1 MYHHQSV
8 NRCPDEQSVALV
20 LVAKQAVPGRVKTRL
35 LPHVSANVAAAIF
48 NLFLQRA
55 RHLCERAA
63 SDNHYIQLVLL
74 FDPPNSIDAWSSW
87 TRWIKLAQPDGD
99 LGDRLRSAQAILT
112 KNHTEG
118 CVFLGA
124 DAPEL
129 TTDHLLWAAGEVRQS
144 QCAMIPSYDGGYVL
158 IGLPRGGQVLLD
170 DIAWS
175 TSQVAAQSRQAAA
188 HNGIALVELPPVPD
202 IDHHDDLIQ
211 LIGRLRN
218 SSSHVDR
225 LLVEELTG
233 VLQLPACRSNTSDT
247 TRASSSPGE

>member
-129 TTDHLLWAAGEVRQS
+129 TTDHLNWAVDQVRQS
-144 QCAMIPSYDGGYVL
+144 ICAMVPSYDGGYVL
-158 IGLPRGGQVLLD
+158 IGVPRGSQTLFDG
-170 DIAWS
+170 IAWS
-175 TSQVAAQSRQAAA
+175 TPEVAAQSRQAAQR
-188 HNGIALVELPPVPD
+188 NGLKLTELPPVAD
-202 IDHHDDLIQ
+202 IDHHADLIELIARLKTSSCHADHILRER
-211 LIGRLRN
+211 LIGILRAGIT
-218 SSSHVDR
+218 VI
-225 LLVEELTG
+225 
-233 VLQLPACRSNTSDT
+233 
-247 TRASSSPGE
+247 